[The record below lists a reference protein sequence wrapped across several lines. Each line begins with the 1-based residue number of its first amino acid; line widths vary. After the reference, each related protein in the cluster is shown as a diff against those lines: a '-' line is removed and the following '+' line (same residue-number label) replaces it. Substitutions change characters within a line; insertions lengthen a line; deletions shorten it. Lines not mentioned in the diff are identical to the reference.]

1 MFSFVPVA
9 FCLGL
14 LPRSR
19 AGAERSLKSVLLEL
33 LERVLEML
41 PVWEGFQE
49 ILHLTAST
57 PQDKMELVTVAI
69 TI

>member
-1 MFSFVPVA
+1 M
-9 FCLGL
+9 
-14 LPRSR
+14 
-19 AGAERSLKSVLLEL
+19 LLEL

-49 ILHLTAST
+49 ILHLTANT
-57 PQDKMELVTVAI
+57 QQDKMELVTVAM